1 MWDASDSSTREVPEI
16 FYDHKIEKLEKRLKK
31 METRIEELSS
41 IGYEEPGQIVLK
53 DISYEQAK
61 KEIIE
66 YFSKHHGENIDAA
79 DIQEALNIDISLAI
93 EILDGLENEGKIKAK

>member
-1 MWDASDSSTREVPEI
+1 
-16 FYDHKIEKLEKRLKK
+16 